1 MRVHTATHAAGPEEM
16 RDSAMRDR
24 EREMAR
30 RRRVREREMAAVR
43 VHRLVEFV
51 DGDAQLAPRSV
62 LVEALVYNYIYLVRA
77 CVFVCTC
84 LGVVL

>member
-1 MRVHTATHAAGPEEM
+1 MRVHAGTHAAGPEEM
-16 RDSAMRDR
+16 RDSAVRDR

-30 RRRVREREMAAVR
+30 RRRVREREMSAVR

-62 LVEALVYNYIYLVRA
+62 LVDALVSCACVRA
-77 CVFVCTC
+77 CLCVRV
-84 LGVVL
+84 